1 MELEAKI
8 EALLF
13 YKGEPM
19 ETKKLASILSASS
32 EAITE
37 ALLELEQSLQGRGI
51 SLLRKENEVT
61 LSTHPSLGPLIE
73 TMRKDELSKEL
84 SKATL
89 ETLSIIIYKQGST
102 RSEIDYIR
110 GVNSSFILRNLLIRG
125 LIQKE
130 SHPTDSRKYFYKP
143 TFELMGFLGIQKLED
158 LPDYDMLAQ
167 ALGKEAK
174 EEGIESPEETS
185 LS

>member
-1 MELEAKI
+1 
-8 EALLF
+8 
-13 YKGEPM
+13 
-19 ETKKLASILSASS
+19 
-32 EAITE
+32 
-37 ALLELEQSLQGRGI
+37 
-51 SLLRKENEVT
+51 
-61 LSTHPSLGPLIE
+61 
-73 TMRKDELSKEL
+73 MRKDELSKEL

-102 RSEIDYIR
+102 RAEIDYIR

-143 TFELMGFLGIQKLED
+143 TFELLGFLGIQKLEE
-158 LPDYDMLAQ
+158 LPDYQMLAQ

-174 EEGIESPEETS
+174 EEESQSEEETRS
-185 LS
+185 